1 MSRGSQFRIA
11 SSFGA
16 PLGNTAF
23 GSREF
28 MVKAE
33 LPLPN
38 ADYADSADRTGRIT
52 GEHLGLDN
60 FFLDVNDLGKPLASR
75 GRLPRNKEAVRAETP
90 AVDAA
95 GSSPRN
101 PRNPRQA
108 VAASS
113 SWQAKDSVALGMTC
127 YPDL

>member
-60 FFLDVNDLGKPLASR
+60 FFLDVNDLGKVLASR
-75 GRLPRNKEAVRAETP
+75 GRSPIKTEIVRAETP
-90 AVDAA
+90 AVDAIGA
-95 GSSPRN
+95 SPRN

-108 VAASS
+108 VAVSS
-113 SWQAKDSVALGMTC
+113 FPGSRDEQRHYRTPNS
-127 YPDL
+127 